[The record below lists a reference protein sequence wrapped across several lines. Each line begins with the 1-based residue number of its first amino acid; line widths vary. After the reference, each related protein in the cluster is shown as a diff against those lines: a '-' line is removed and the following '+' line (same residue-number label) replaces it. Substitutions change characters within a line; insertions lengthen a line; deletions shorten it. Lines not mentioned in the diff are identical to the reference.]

1 MHKPVIALA
10 ALAVAASAQATPLMS
25 PEWAAEACQL
35 WNKTP
40 SLTNGLVGKAWLAND
55 AGRGYKIVRMYRT
68 DCGPATKTEL
78 KIEPKDGKAM
88 CVYGGKPVTPNFNDT
103 KDYVMYA
110 STKTWNDMGAGD
122 YGPKSGMFFHGFR
135 FDGPYAEAM
144 GVMGAF
150 EAFVL
155 FPGKIPGDN
164 TCPAAAK

>member
-1 MHKPVIALA
+1 MRKSVIALA
-10 ALAVAASAQATPLMS
+10 ALTVAASAQAMPLMS
-25 PEWAAEACQL
+25 AEWASEACQL

-40 SLTNGLVGKAWLAND
+40 SLTNELVGGAWLAND
-55 AGRGYKIVRMYRT
+55 AGRGYKIVQMYRKE
-68 DCGPATKTEL
+68 CGRDSRVEL

-88 CVYGGKPVTPNFNDT
+88 CTYGGKRQTPNFNAD

-110 STKTWNDMGAGD
+110 STESWNEMGAGK

-155 FPGKIPGDN
+155 FPGKIPGDSA
-164 TCPAAAK
+164 CPAK

>member
-1 MHKPVIALA
+1 MRKIAI
-10 ALAVAASAQATPLMS
+10 AVATLAFAATAQATPLMS
-25 PEWAAEACQL
+25 AEWAAEACQL

-40 SLTNGLVGKAWLAND
+40 SLTDDLYGKSWLAND
-55 AGRGYKIVRMYRT
+55 GGRGYKIVQMYRKE
-68 DCGPATKTEL
+68 CGRDSRTEL
-78 KIEPKDGKAM
+78 KIVPKDGKAM
-88 CVYGGKPVTPNFNDT
+88 CVYGGKPITPNFMDT

-110 STKTWNDMGAGD
+110 STETWNDMGAGD

-155 FPGKIPGDN
+155 FPGKIPGDAA
-164 TCPAAAK
+164 CPSK